1 MWELVRANRQRSTLL
16 VIAMAVLLAALGYVI
31 GDTFFEGQPWAGVGI
46 AVGVWAVMWLITFS
60 AGDSML
66 LSLAR
71 ARPIEKQHHP
81 VLHNVVEEMCIAA
94 GLPQMPAIYIIDDP
108 APNAFATGRDPRRAA
123 VAVTSGLLE
132 RLNRDELQGVIAH
145 ELAHIKNRDV
155 LYMTTLTIMVG
166 TIAILA
172 AMGRRMFLFRG
183 GGRRRTS
190 SGSGGGQAE
199 LIVAAV
205 ALLLMILAPLIAQL
219 LYFASSRRREY
230 IADGCS
236 ALFTRY
242 PEGLASALE
251 KISHSPRRLA
261 TANEATAPLYIVN
274 PLKVTSAGLADLT
287 ATHPPISQRVK
298 ILRSMGG
305 QAGLASY
312 DQAFRQVTG
321 RPVGV
326 VPRSHRDGEAAA
338 ARAAQSEPG
347 SRIER
352 VRGATDALWRLND
365 FAFLTCACG
374 TTLKVP
380 PELKGRALTCPH
392 CGTRHAAGA

>member
-16 VIAMAVLLAALGYVI
+16 VIFMAVLLAALGYVF
-31 GDTFFEGQPWAGVGI
+31 GEYFLEGEGWAGMAI
-46 AVGVWAVMWLITFS
+46 ALAIWAVLTLITFS
-60 AGDSML
+60 AGDSAL
-66 LSLAR
+66 LSLAG
-71 ARPIEKQHHP
+71 ARRIEKANHP
-81 VLHNVVEEMCIAA
+81 VLYNVVEEMCIAA
-94 GLPQMPAIYIIDDP
+94 GISKLPAIYIIDDP
-108 APNAFATGRDPRRAA
+108 APNAFATGRDTERAS

-145 ELAHIKNRDV
+145 ELAHVKNRDV

-172 AMGRRMFLFRG
+172 AMGRRMLWFR

-199 LIVAAV
+199 LIIAVVAIA
-205 ALLLMILAPLIAQL
+205 LMIIAPLVAQL

-230 IADGCS
+230 VADGCS

-251 KISHSPRRLA
+251 KISASPLKLG

-274 PLKVTSAGLADLT
+274 PMKVTKLGLADLT
-287 ATHPPISQRVK
+287 ATHPPISQRIK
-298 ILRSMGG
+298 ILRSMAGN
-305 QAGLASY
+305 AGLANY
-312 DQAFRQVTG
+312 DEAYRKVTG
-321 RPVGV
+321 RAVGV
-326 VPRSHRDGEAAA
+326 VPRSQQDGLVEKAREAAA
-338 ARAAQSEPG
+338 AGEDR
-347 SRIER
+347 RER
-352 VRGATDALWRLND
+352 VRGATDALWQLNS
-365 FAFLTCACG
+365 FAFIPCACG

-380 PELKGRALTCPH
+380 PEMKGQTIACPH
-392 CGTRHAAGA
+392 CGTPHLAA